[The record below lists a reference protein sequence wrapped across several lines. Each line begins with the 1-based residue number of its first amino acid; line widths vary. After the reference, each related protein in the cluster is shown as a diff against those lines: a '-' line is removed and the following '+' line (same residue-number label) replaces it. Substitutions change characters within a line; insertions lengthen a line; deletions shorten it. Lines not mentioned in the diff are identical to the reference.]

1 MQEEQ
6 FHIFEKEILDRA
18 QQNLV
23 SKANR
28 DYGVAEDKLFNFHSA
43 APILGSPEL
52 VCLSYATKHFM
63 SIAKYTQEKK
73 TLPKDLALEKVGD
86 MISYMVIMYALM
98 RERELKENPETK
110 LPSPTQVINT
120 YTVDLPSMK
129 NKIRTIQ
136 TGGTE

>member
-1 MQEEQ
+1 MKEEQ
-6 FHIFEKEILDRA
+6 FHIFEKEILERA

-73 TLPKDLALEKVGD
+73 TLSKDLALEKVGD

-98 RERELKENPETK
+98 REREQTENSK
-110 LPSPTQVINT
+110 LSEELTTDVKN
-120 YTVDLPSMK
+120 LPFSRRK
-129 NKIRTIQ
+129 AQLIFPVSENEE
-136 TGGTE
+136 GEA

>member
-28 DYGVAEDKLFNFHSA
+28 DYGVDEDKLFNFHSA

-63 SIAKYTQEKK
+63 SIAKYAQEKK

-98 RERELKENPETK
+98 RERELKENPEAK

-120 YTVDLPSMK
+120 YTVDLPSME

-136 TGGTE
+136 AGDTE

>member
-1 MQEEQ
+1 MKEEQ
-6 FHIFEKEILDRA
+6 FHIFEKEILERA

-73 TLPKDLALEKVGD
+73 TLSKDLALEKVGD

-98 RERELKENPETK
+98 REREQTENSK
-110 LPSPTQVINT
+110 LSEESTTDIKN
-120 YTVDLPSMK
+120 LPFSRRK
-129 NKIRTIQ
+129 AQLIFPVSENEE
-136 TGGTE
+136 GEA

>member
-1 MQEEQ
+1 MNEEQ
-6 FHIFEKEILDRA
+6 FHIFEKEILERA

-63 SIAKYTQEKK
+63 SIAKYAQEKK

-98 RERELKENPETK
+98 RERDLTENTQSINDLTSEIKNLPFSKRKAQLVFTDSENKESE
-110 LPSPTQVINT
+110 V
-120 YTVDLPSMK
+120 
-129 NKIRTIQ
+129 
-136 TGGTE
+136 